1 MRVIAGEFR
10 GRRLISPDNYDIRP
24 TSDKVKEAVFSML
37 YPYMDGETIFVDV
50 FSGSGGM
57 GLEAISR
64 GVKRAYFSDQGKD
77 ALRLIK
83 DNIKL
88 CRADSRGV
96 ILAGDFRSN
105 ISRLPE
111 KADIFFVDPPYADGY
126 ILPAVDAILDADKL
140 AEGGLIVCEHD
151 KHEQLPEEYRGL
163 RAIKD
168 KRYGKTGITIYA
180 VPSEE
185 AQEEV

>member
-64 GVKRAYFSDQGKD
+64 GVKRAYFSDQSKD
-77 ALRLIK
+77 ALRLVK
-83 DNIKL
+83 DNIRL
-88 CRADSRGV
+88 CRADSRSV
-96 ILAGDFRSN
+96 VLAGDFRSN

-163 RAIKD
+163 RAVKD

-185 AQEEV
+185 EQEEV